1 MTEISFY
8 HLTTS
13 PLERALPKL
22 LEKSLGAGLRS
33 VVVTRDEAQSDH
45 INSLLWSYDPNSFL
59 PHGSRKDPHPEQQP
73 IYITHEAEAPNN
85 PDMLVITDGSALE
98 LDGAL
103 KKLLDIFDGQDEEQV
118 AKARVRWKDYKTA
131 GHAVSYYKQTEQG
144 GWQKHA

>member
-22 LEKSLGAGLRS
+22 LEKSVSAGFRS
-33 VVVTRDEAQSDH
+33 VVVTSDEAQSDK
-45 INSLLWSYDPNSFL
+45 INALLWSYDPNSFL
-59 PHGSRKDPHPEQQP
+59 PHGSKKDPHPETQP
-73 IYITHEAEAPNN
+73 IYITHEPEAPNS

-103 KKLLDIFDGQDEEQV
+103 KKVLDIFDGQDEAQV
-118 AKARVRWKDYKTA
+118 AKARTRWKDYKAA
-131 GHAVSYYKQTEQG
+131 GHEVSYYKQNEQG
-144 GWQKHA
+144 GWQKAA